1 MAMILPGWL
10 TEALQYLGYNWPTS
24 NEDILHANAQAFR
37 DAGREADS
45 IIGDLQ
51 AALHHIQANN
61 SGEASAAFLGYM
73 RSDDSNLSSL
83 EDFSDAAEI
92 IATGFDVASGVVVAF
107 KVAVI
112 AQLVILAA
120 AIAAAVASFGLASG
134 AAVLAR
140 EAARRAI
147 NAALE
152 VAMQELMG

>member
-1 MAMILPGWL
+1 MAMMLPGWL
-10 TEALQYLGYNWPTS
+10 TEALQYLGYNWPSS

-45 IIGDLQ
+45 IIGDIE
-51 AALHHIQANN
+51 AAMAHIQSNN
-61 SGEASAAFLGYM
+61 AGEASGAFLGYM
-73 RSDDSNLSSL
+73 RGEDSNLSSL
-83 EDFSDAAEI
+83 RDFSDASTI
-92 IATGFDVASGVVVAF
+92 IAGGFDVASGLVVAF
-107 KVAVI
+107 KSAVI

-134 AAVLAR
+134 AALAAR

-152 VAMQELMG
+152 LAMQELMG

>member
-1 MAMILPGWL
+1 MAMMLPGWL
-10 TEALQYLGYNWPTS
+10 TEALQYLGYNWPSS

-45 IIGDLQ
+45 IIGDLE
-51 AALHHIQANN
+51 AALNHIQANN
-61 SGEASAAFLGYM
+61 SGEASQSFLGYM

-83 EDFSDAAEI
+83 QDFTDAAGI
-92 IATGFDVASGVVVAF
+92 ISTGFDIAAGVVVAF

-112 AQLVILAA
+112 GQLVILAA
-120 AIAAAVASFGLASG
+120 AIAAAVASFGLGAG
-134 AAVLAR
+134 AAALAR

-152 VAMQELMG
+152 IAMQELMG